1 MPASPRSTLSLDAL
15 WQAPLLIWTL
25 LAGEGLAAILALA
38 PGIAGN
44 RWVYFGIASLAV
56 QWTLLLALGSMYLLR
71 RRLATWRP
79 LHIANLALLI
89 LVLSTWLVV
98 GSSLWLLRDLW
109 PMSGPARLQLLARMT
124 ALALAVGVLG
134 LAALQ
139 NHWRA
144 RQMAIRA
151 KQSELDALR
160 ARIHPHFLFNTLNTA
175 TALVRVRPDD
185 AERVLL
191 DLADLFRAAL
201 SGRQEALL
209 ADEIA
214 LVRQQ
219 LQIEALRFGERLR
232 VEWALPEPL
241 PRVVL
246 PTLSIQPLV
255 ENAIRY
261 GVEPAPE
268 GGLIRI
274 GVEQV
279 ESDPARLE
287 ITVHN
292 SLPATRRNGPG
303 HGVGLKA
310 VAARIEEFSGGSGSV
325 RTTEEADGFVA
336 VVSLPLAP
344 ADTDLL

>member
-15 WQAPLLIWTL
+15 WQARLLIWTL
-25 LAGEGLAAILALA
+25 LAGEGLAVILALA

-44 RWVYFGIASLAV
+44 RWVYYGIASLAV
-56 QWTLLLALGSMYLLR
+56 QWILLLTLGSMYLLR

-89 LVLSTWLVV
+89 LVVSTWLVV

-109 PMSGPARLQLLARMT
+109 PMSGPARMQLLARMT
-124 ALALAVGVLG
+124 ALALTVGVLG

-151 KQSELDALR
+151 KQAELDALR

-175 TALVRVRPDD
+175 TALVRVRPAD
-185 AERVLL
+185 AEVVLM

-209 ADEIA
+209 AEEIA
-214 LVRQQ
+214 LVRQH

-232 VEWALPEPL
+232 VEWELPEPL
-241 PRVVL
+241 PSVML

-255 ENAIRY
+255 ENAIRH
-261 GVEPAPE
+261 GVEPSPS
-268 GGLIRI
+268 GGWIRI
-274 GVEQV
+274 RVQCI
-279 ESDPARLE
+279 DAIPPRLE
-287 ITVHN
+287 ISVRN
-292 SLPATRRNGPG
+292 SVPAHGRSVPG

-310 VAARIEEFSGGSGSV
+310 VTARIEEFGGGGSV
-325 RTTEEADGFVA
+325 RTATDAEDFVA
-336 VVSLPLAP
+336 TVSLPLEGG
-344 ADTDLL
+344 DG

>member
-15 WQAPLLIWTL
+15 WQARLLIWTL
-25 LAGEGLAAILALA
+25 LAGEGLAVILALA

-56 QWTLLLALGSMYLLR
+56 QWILLLTLGSMYLLR

-89 LVLSTWLVV
+89 LVVSTWLVV

-109 PMSGPARLQLLARMT
+109 PMSGPARMQLLARMT
-124 ALALAVGVLG
+124 ALALTVGVLG

-144 RQMAIRA
+144 RQMALRA
-151 KQSELDALR
+151 KQAELDALR

-175 TALVRVRPDD
+175 TALVRVRPAD
-185 AERVLL
+185 AEVVLM

-209 ADEIA
+209 AEEIA
-214 LVRQQ
+214 LVRQH

-232 VEWALPEPL
+232 VEWELPEPL
-241 PRVVL
+241 PSVML

-255 ENAIRY
+255 ENAIRH
-261 GVEPAPE
+261 GVEPSPS
-268 GGLIRI
+268 GGWIRI
-274 GVEQV
+274 RVQRI
-279 ESDPARLE
+279 DAIPPRLE
-287 ITVHN
+287 ISVRN
-292 SLPATRRNGPG
+292 SVPTGPRSAPG

-325 RTTEEADGFVA
+325 RTTTDTEGFVA
-336 VVSLPLAP
+336 TVSLPLETNP
-344 ADTDLL
+344 G

>member
-15 WQAPLLIWTL
+15 WQARLLIWTL
-25 LAGEGLAAILALA
+25 LAGEGLAVILALA

-56 QWTLLLALGSMYLLR
+56 QWILLLTLGSMYLLR

-89 LVLSTWLVV
+89 LVVSTWLVV

-109 PMSGPARLQLLARMT
+109 PMSGPARMQLLARMT
-124 ALALAVGVLG
+124 ALALTVGVLG

-151 KQSELDALR
+151 KQAELDALR

-175 TALVRVRPDD
+175 TALVRVRPAD
-185 AERVLL
+185 AEVVLM

-209 ADEIA
+209 AEEIA
-214 LVRQQ
+214 LVRQH

-232 VEWALPEPL
+232 VEWELPEPL
-241 PRVVL
+241 PSVML

-255 ENAIRY
+255 ENAIRH
-261 GVEPAPE
+261 GVEPSPS
-268 GGLIRI
+268 GGWIRI
-274 GVEQV
+274 RVQRI
-279 ESDPARLE
+279 DAIPPRLE
-287 ITVHN
+287 ISVRN
-292 SLPATRRNGPG
+292 SVPAHGRSVPGHGCATSDWCNALLRPATRRGRPEG
-303 HGVGLKA
+303 SDIGR
-310 VAARIEEFSGGSGSV
+310 AAGRRQPRRAGRIG
-325 RTTEEADGFVA
+325 
-336 VVSLPLAP
+336 
-344 ADTDLL
+344 

>member
-15 WQAPLLIWTL
+15 WQARLLIWTL
-25 LAGEGLAAILALA
+25 LAGEGLAVILALA

-56 QWTLLLALGSMYLLR
+56 QWILLLTLGSMYLLR

-89 LVLSTWLVV
+89 LVVSTWLVV

-109 PMSGPARLQLLARMT
+109 PMSGPARMQLLARMT
-124 ALALAVGVLG
+124 ALALTVGVLG

-151 KQSELDALR
+151 KQAELDALR

-175 TALVRVRPDD
+175 TALVRVRPAD
-185 AERVLL
+185 AEVVLM

-209 ADEIA
+209 AEEIA
-214 LVRQQ
+214 LVRQH

-232 VEWALPEPL
+232 VEWELPEPL
-241 PRVVL
+241 PSVML

-255 ENAIRY
+255 ENAIRH
-261 GVEPAPE
+261 GVEPSPS
-268 GGLIRI
+268 GGWIRI
-274 GVEQV
+274 RVQCI
-279 ESDPARLE
+279 DAIPPRLE
-287 ITVHN
+287 ISVRN
-292 SLPATRRNGPG
+292 SVPAHGRSVPG

-310 VAARIEEFSGGSGSV
+310 VTARIEEFGGGGGSV
-325 RTTEEADGFVA
+325 RTATDAEDFVA
-336 VVSLPLAP
+336 TVSLPLEGG
-344 ADTDLL
+344 DG